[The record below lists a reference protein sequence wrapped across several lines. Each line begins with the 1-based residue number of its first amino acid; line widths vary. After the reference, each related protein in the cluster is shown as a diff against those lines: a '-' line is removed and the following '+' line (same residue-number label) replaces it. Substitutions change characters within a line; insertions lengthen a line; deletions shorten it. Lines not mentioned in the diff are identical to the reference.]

1 MNNRIPKLVQ
11 IYLELVEV
19 TGKIVTDGGPD
30 GHTVT
35 DMFYRYANKEY
46 MQTKLVHIII
56 FC

>member
-11 IYLELVEV
+11 IYLEIVEL